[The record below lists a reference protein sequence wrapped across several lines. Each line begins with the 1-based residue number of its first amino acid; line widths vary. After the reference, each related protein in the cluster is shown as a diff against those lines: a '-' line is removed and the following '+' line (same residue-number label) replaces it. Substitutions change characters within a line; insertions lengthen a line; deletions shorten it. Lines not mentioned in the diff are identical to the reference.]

1 MSLVIGMST
10 VRLTPLPSADARR
23 ACLAALAA
31 EAVAASAA
39 PKGPALSY
47 RADASTTESVA
58 ASRAPPAA
66 AHSTPA
72 TRK

>member
-1 MSLVIGMST
+1 MSRVIGMST
-10 VRLTPLPSADARR
+10 VRLTPLPSAEASR
-23 ACLAALAA
+23 ACLAALVA
-31 EAVAASAA
+31 EAVASTTL
-39 PKGPALSY
+39 KGPTLSY